1 MASESTFI
9 RVNSAT
15 ELAYG
20 RNPDPHYFFGLEL
33 LQYPGSSAGSAVD
46 NLGVALEDTV
56 TAQMSVAISSLAGAI
71 SGMAIITSFDASTT
85 YGVEVNGTPYTDSGA
100 SASAVLATIA
110 TAINAAHSADT
121 DPNAAVINVVYNGL
135 TVPAILVWAWGNP
148 PMSGPVLTFDVS
160 ATSGTGS
167 IAGFADPQ
175 DITMTIWLKPKSIL
189 GAAFATP
196 WCIPPT
202 GKDIV
207 IEHNLTDRLD
217 VSGYDRMA
225 IQITD
230 YTPRTGMGG
239 SILPLAHVWIAPSAA
254 EDT

>member
-20 RNPDPHYFFGLEL
+20 RNPDPRYFFGLEL

-56 TAQMSVAISSLAGAI
+56 TAQMSVAINSLTGAI
-71 SGMAIITSFDASTT
+71 SAMAIITSFDAATT
-85 YGVEVNGTPYTDSGA
+85 YGVEVNGTVYTDSGG
-100 SASAVLATIA
+100 SASAVLSTLA
-110 TAINAAHSADT
+110 TAINGDHVADT
-121 DPNAAVINVVYNGL
+121 DPNAAVVNVVYNGL
-135 TVPAILVWAWGNP
+135 TVPAILIWAWGDP
-148 PMSGPVLTFDVS
+148 PMTAPTLTFDAS
-160 ATSGTGS
+160 ASSGTGT
-167 IAGFADPQ
+167 IAGFADPE
-175 DITMTIWLKPKSIL
+175 DITMTIWLKPKSII

-196 WCIPPT
+196 WCVPPT

-225 IQITD
+225 IQITN
-230 YTPRTGMGG
+230 YTARAGMGG
-239 SILPLAHVWIAPSAA
+239 SILPLAHVWIAPSVA
-254 EDT
+254 EAT